1 MDEQM
6 FCFQCEQAAGC
17 TACTGAAGVCGK
29 SAETAAAQD
38 RLTGALIAFAGQLIA
53 AGRGPAPEQ
62 ARLLMQGLFTTIT
75 NVNFDPA
82 AVDALTRRVHDAS
95 PGTGPDY
102 DMQALWR
109 EPDADRRSLKC
120 FVLFSLRGMAA
131 YNYHARVLG
140 RIDPELDRFFCTALQ
155 AVGDPG
161 QTTDALWQLVQA
173 TGEASYRC
181 MELLDAANTGA
192 FGDPEP
198 VQVPL
203 TIEKGPFI
211 VISGHDLYD
220 AQQLLEQTAGR
231 GVNVYTHSEMLPAH
245 GYPELKRRY
254 PHLKGNFGTAW
265 QNQQREFEDIP
276 APILFT
282 TNCIMPLRASYA
294 DRVFTTSVVAY
305 PGVPHIDEGR
315 DFSPVIEKA
324 LELGGYAQ
332 DTLLPGLNGGSTV
345 TTGFARTAVLQHAD
359 EIVQAVR
366 DGKLRHFFLV
376 GGCDGTRPSRRY
388 YTEFARLT
396 PPDTILLTLACG
408 KFRLNDLPLGT
419 VPGTGLP
426 RILDVGQCNDA
437 YSAIRIALALADA
450 FGCGVNDL
458 PLSLVLCWF
467 EQLSNRYS
475 VLLQTYQ
482 YAAKS
487 LGNFILDLKDKG
499 WLKNT
504 IVAATGDHNARM
516 NYQSE
521 GNWHHVYGVP
531 VLFWLP
537 DQQLKSSADSDRW
550 VSHRDIIPTLLAMST
565 GKILGNEK
573 GRNLFAKDIEE
584 GAVSFIGWSG
594 AGFVIGKPGMV
605 TLNGKNLECYNWQDD
620 KLIKADRC
628 SKEQEKM
635 GKEARAQRAISEYIV
650 RKGLAE

>member
-1 MDEQM
+1 M
-6 FCFQCEQAAGC
+6 FCYQCEQADRSGPILGC
-17 TACTGAAGVCGK
+17 TLTRGTCGK
-29 SAETAAAQD
+29 DERTAALQD
-38 RLTGALIAFAGQLIA
+38 LLIYQLKGVADYAAHARALGAGDDDAADFLSFA
-53 AGRGPAPEQ
+53 
-62 ARLLMQGLFTTIT
+62 LFTTLT
-75 NVNFDPA
+75 NVNFSPTRFVSLIKQAEMVKERVRSAYESAAAAAGAPA
-82 AVDALTRRVHDAS
+82 ERL
-95 PGTGPDY
+95 TGP
-102 DMQALWR
+102 A
-109 EPDADRRSLKC
+109 E
-120 FVLFSLRGMAA
+120 FVPA
-131 YNYHARVLG
+131 
-140 RIDPELDRFFCTALQ
+140 T
-155 AVGDPG
+155 
-161 QTTDALWQLVQA
+161 TTDALVEQAMSLGILAGIDEVGPDVIGLRALILYGLKGVCAYIHHASVMGYTDSAVLSDVEKALVYL
-173 TGEASYRC
+173 GSDPSDIE
-181 MELLDAANTGA
+181 ELLEYALGLGRTNLAVLDLLNRANSGS
-192 FGDPEP
+192 FGTPSPARVRMSAVEGKAIL
-198 VQVPL
+198 V
-203 TIEKGPFI
+203 
-211 VISGHDLYD
+211 SGHDFPALK
-220 AQQLLEQTAGR
+220 ALLEQTEGT
-231 GVNVYTHSEMLPAH
+231 GINIYTHGEMLPAH

-467 EQLSNRYS
+467 EQKAVCILIALLALGIRNIRLGPTLPPFLSP
-475 VLLQTYQ
+475 VVVAALQQKY
-482 YAAKS
+482 
-487 LGNFILDLKDKG
+487 DLKAVTTPEND
-499 WLKNT
+499 LQ
-504 IVAATGDHNARM
+504 A
-516 NYQSE
+516 
-521 GNWHHVYGVP
+521 
-531 VLFWLP
+531 
-537 DQQLKSSADSDRW
+537 
-550 VSHRDIIPTLLAMST
+550 
-565 GKILGNEK
+565 ILG
-573 GRNLFAKDIEE
+573 RH
-584 GAVSFIGWSG
+584 
-594 AGFVIGKPGMV
+594 
-605 TLNGKNLECYNWQDD
+605 
-620 KLIKADRC
+620 
-628 SKEQEKM
+628 
-635 GKEARAQRAISEYIV
+635 
-650 RKGLAE
+650 

>member
-6 FCFQCEQAAGC
+6 FCFQCEQAANG
-17 TACTGAAGVCGK
+17 TACTGRAGVCGK
-29 SAETAAAQD
+29 SAPTAAAQD
-38 RLTGALIAFAGQLIA
+38 RLTGALIRYAEQLIGE
-53 AGRGPAPEQ
+53 GRAPAPEQ
-62 ARLLMQGLFTTIT
+62 ALLLMQGLFTTIT
-75 NVNFDPA
+75 NVNFDEHTVGQLIEKIHA
-82 AVDALTRRVHDAS
+82 AC
-95 PGTGPDY
+95 PGIAEDY
-102 DMQALWR
+102 DMQQLWQ
-109 EPDADRRSLKC
+109 EPDPDVLSLKC

-231 GVNVYTHSEMLPAH
+231 GGNVYTHSEMLPAH

-282 TNCIMPLRASYA
+282 TNCLMPPKESYA
-294 DRVFTTSVVAY
+294 ARVFTTGAVGY
-305 PGVPHIDEGR
+305 PGMVHIGADR
-315 DFSPVIEKA
+315 DFTPVIRKA
-324 LELGGYAQ
+324 LELGGYPE
-332 DTLLPGLNGGSTV
+332 DTIIPGMNGGKTV
-345 TTGFARTAVLQHAD
+345 PTGFARSAVLSHAN
-359 EIVQAVR
+359 EIVAAVKS
-366 DGKLRHFFLV
+366 GQIRHFFLV
-376 GGCDGTRPSRRY
+376 GGCDVARPGRSY
-388 YTEFARLT
+388 YTEFVKLT
-396 PPDTILLTLACG
+396 PPDTVVLTLACG

-437 YSAIRIALALADA
+437 YSAIRIALALADD

-458 PLSLVLCWF
+458 PLSLKLSRI
-467 EQLSNRYS
+467 EQ
-475 VLLQTYQ
+475 
-482 YAAKS
+482 K
-487 LGNFILDLKDKG
+487 
-499 WLKNT
+499 
-504 IVAATGDHNARM
+504 
-516 NYQSE
+516 
-521 GNWHHVYGVP
+521 
-531 VLFWLP
+531 
-537 DQQLKSSADSDRW
+537 
-550 VSHRDIIPTLLAMST
+550 
-565 GKILGNEK
+565 
-573 GRNLFAKDIEE
+573 
-584 GAVSFIGWSG
+584 AV
-594 AGFVIGKPGMV
+594 
-605 TLNGKNLECYNWQDD
+605 
-620 KLIKADRC
+620 
-628 SKEQEKM
+628 
-635 GKEARAQRAISEYIV
+635 
-650 RKGLAE
+650 

>member
-140 RIDPELDRFFCTALQ
+140 RIDQELDRFFCTALQ

-345 TTGFARTAVLQHAD
+345 TTGFAR
-359 EIVQAVR
+359 
-366 DGKLRHFFLV
+366 
-376 GGCDGTRPSRRY
+376 
-388 YTEFARLT
+388 LT

-467 EQLSNRYS
+467 EQKAVCILIALLALGIRNIRLGPTLPPFLSP
-475 VLLQTYQ
+475 V
-482 YAAKS
+482 
-487 LGNFILDLKDKG
+487 
-499 WLKNT
+499 
-504 IVAATGDHNARM
+504 IVAA
-516 NYQSE
+516 
-521 GNWHHVYGVP
+521 
-531 VLFWLP
+531 L
-537 DQQLKSSADSDRW
+537 QQKYDLKAVTTPEND
-550 VSHRDIIPTLLAMST
+550 LQA
-565 GKILGNEK
+565 ILG
-573 GRNLFAKDIEE
+573 RH
-584 GAVSFIGWSG
+584 
-594 AGFVIGKPGMV
+594 
-605 TLNGKNLECYNWQDD
+605 
-620 KLIKADRC
+620 
-628 SKEQEKM
+628 
-635 GKEARAQRAISEYIV
+635 
-650 RKGLAE
+650 

>member
-203 TIEKGPFI
+203 T
-211 VISGHDLYD
+211 
-220 AQQLLEQTAGR
+220 TAESLPAPGR
-231 GVNVYTHSEMLPAH
+231 EGTVYTVMNVTENDVSLYGFATEEQRSCFKML
-245 GYPELKRRY
+245 
-254 PHLKGNFGTAW
+254 
-265 QNQQREFEDIP
+265 
-276 APILFT
+276 
-282 TNCIMPLRASYA
+282 
-294 DRVFTTSVVAY
+294 TSVSGVGPKAGLAILSIMTPERVALAASSGDHKAFTKAN
-305 PGVPHIDEGR
+305 GVGPKLAQRI
-315 DFSPVIEKA
+315 A
-324 LELGGYAQ
+324 LEL
-332 DTLLPGLNGGSTV
+332 
-345 TTGFARTAVLQHAD
+345 
-359 EIVQAVR
+359 
-366 DGKLRHFFLV
+366 
-376 GGCDGTRPSRRY
+376 
-388 YTEFARLT
+388 
-396 PPDTILLTLACG
+396 
-408 KFRLNDLPLGT
+408 
-419 VPGTGLP
+419 
-426 RILDVGQCNDA
+426 
-437 YSAIRIALALADA
+437 
-450 FGCGVNDL
+450 
-458 PLSLVLCWF
+458 
-467 EQLSNRYS
+467 
-475 VLLQTYQ
+475 
-482 YAAKS
+482 
-487 LGNFILDLKDKG
+487 KDKVG
-499 WLKNT
+499 
-504 IVAATGDHNARM
+504 
-516 NYQSE
+516 
-521 GNWHHVYGVP
+521 
-531 VLFWLP
+531 
-537 DQQLKSSADSDRW
+537 
-550 VSHRDIIPTLLAMST
+550 
-565 GKILGNEK
+565 
-573 GRNLFAKDIEE
+573 
-584 GAVSFIGWSG
+584 
-594 AGFVIGKPGMV
+594 
-605 TLNGKNLECYNWQDD
+605 
-620 KLIKADRC
+620 
-628 SKEQEKM
+628 
-635 GKEARAQRAISEYIV
+635 
-650 RKGLAE
+650 KGLADGTGFGGGAAAAAPAPSSAPAQAVAALVALGYNTSDAAAAVARIDETLPVQDIIKIALRGLSRA